1 MMASSEHVLVTGCQ
15 GFFGAW
21 IVKELL
27 AKPGVEVTAM
37 DLRENNG
44 IFDQVLSP
52 EEVGRLN
59 RIYMD
64 IGDTKA
70 IVDAFVSMKP
80 TGVIHLAG
88 LQIPLVKASPAL
100 GATVN
105 VTGTVNIFQAA
116 VALAEKAGTAP
127 IPVIYASSAAV
138 LGPEEDYALKPI
150 PAETVIHRPATLY
163 GVYKLANE
171 GTGRI
176 FWQDHKVPSAGLR
189 PLTAYGVGREVGLT
203 SGPAKAIKATVMNR
217 NYTMPMKGIT
227 GFAYVRD
234 IARIFV
240 GCLESTKKSPGS
252 RVFGIRGHVLTVE
265 DFMSQHLEQELPKSK
280 ELVVM
285 DPKAPA
291 VPIAA
296 NVDEAP
302 LEEFLGKGEG
312 CLHTPLRQAIRE
324 MASCYEVL
332 QKAGKLSAHDLE
344 LAAPPPAKKA
354 RTQ

>member
-1 MMASSEHVLVTGCQ
+1 MTGCQ

-21 IVKELL
+21 IIKELL
-27 AKPGVEVTAM
+27 AKNGVRVTAM

-44 IFDQVLSP
+44 IFDQVLTP

-59 RIYMD
+59 RVYMD

-70 IVDAFVSMKP
+70 LIESFLLLKP

-88 LQIPLVKASPAL
+88 LQIPLVKANQAL

-105 VTGTVNIFQAA
+105 VTGTVNVFQAA
-116 VALAEKAGTAP
+116 VALAENEGKAP
-127 IPVIYASSAAV
+127 IPVVYASSAAV
-138 LGPEEDYALKPI
+138 LGPEEDYAVKPI

-203 SGPAKAIKATVMNR
+203 SGPAKAIKATVMGR
-217 NYTMPMKGIT
+217 NYTMPVKGIT

-234 IARIFV
+234 IARIFT
-240 GCLESTKKSPGS
+240 GCLSATQKNPGA
-252 RVFGIRGHVLTVE
+252 RVFGIKGHVLTVE
-265 DFMSQHLEQELPKSK
+265 EFMAQHLEQELPKAK

-302 LEEFLGKGEG
+302 LEEFLSKGSG
-312 CLHTPLRQAIRE
+312 GLHTPLRQAIRE
-324 MASCYEVL
+324 MSTAYEEL
-332 QKAGKLSAHDLE
+332 QKKGKLSAHDLE
-344 LAAPPPAKKA
+344 PPAPPPAKK
-354 RTQ
+354 QKV